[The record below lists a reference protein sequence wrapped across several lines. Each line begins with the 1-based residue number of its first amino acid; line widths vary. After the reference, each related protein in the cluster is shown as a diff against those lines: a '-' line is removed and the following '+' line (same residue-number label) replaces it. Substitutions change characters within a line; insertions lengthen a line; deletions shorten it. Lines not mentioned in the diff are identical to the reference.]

1 MLRMQ
6 DGMHRQSHRRVISP
20 FWVIFFAA
28 AVPAIA
34 CTIFLGGPEPPGP
47 EITPVGDKESIEQA
61 WDDAVALSLDG
72 TIVVV
77 FSEAQMTAYLQQK
90 LDANPDNTFHTAQVY
105 FRDGRIKVYGILAAG
120 STSASA
126 ILILRPEVSEEGGI
140 NFVMEQAQVGPLT
153 LPSGLLSA
161 VSDVLTE
168 VFTGSVGSLAT
179 GFQVQEI
186 LVGEGQI
193 AISGKVR

>member
-1 MLRMQ
+1 MR
-6 DGMHRQSHRRVISP
+6 DGKNRRSHRRIVSP
-20 FWVIFFAA
+20 FWAVFLAA
-28 AVPAIA
+28 AFPAIA
-34 CTIFLGGPEPPGP
+34 CTVFLGGPEPPGP
-47 EITPVGDKESIEQA
+47 EITPVGNKESIEQA
-61 WDDAVALSLDG
+61 WDDAVALSPDG
-72 TIVVV
+72 TIVVI

-126 ILILRPEVSEEGGI
+126 ILVLRPEVDDEGVI
-140 NFVMEQAQVGPLT
+140 NFVMEQAQVGPVT
-153 LPSGLLSA
+153 LPAGLLSA

-193 AISGKVR
+193 AISGKLR